1 MTLGSNAWLFFA
13 LSGLRISFKRRRCDS
28 CDIGKQCM
36 VASRT
41 VRAAQKVSRE
51 GGAIAVTLWDAR
63 HDCFSH
69 SQGCAEGFGEGG
81 AIAVTAG
88 EARHGCFS
96 HSQGCAEGFGEG
108 GAIAVTAGEARH
120 GCFSHC
126 QGCAQVFREEGVI
139 AVTLREMGEARHG
152 CFPHC
157 QGCAEG
163 REGRDFNRGF
173 QWKSIQR
180 K

>member
-1 MTLGSNAWLFFA
+1 MVTSPTVRAAQKVSREGGAIAVTPAGEARHGCFSHSQGCAE
-13 LSGLRISFKRRRCDS
+13 GFKRGMCDS
-28 CDIGKQCM
+28 CDIGKQGM

-96 HSQGCAEGFGEG
+96 H
-108 GAIAVTAGEARH
+108 
-120 GCFSHC
+120 C
-126 QGCAQVFREEGVI
+126 QGCAPVFREEGVI

-157 QGCAEG
+157 QACAEG

>member
-1 MTLGSNAWLFFA
+1 
-13 LSGLRISFKRRRCDS
+13 
-28 CDIGKQCM
+28 M

-51 GGAIAVTLWDAR
+51 GGAIAVTLGDVR
-63 HDCFSH
+63 HD
-69 SQGCAEGFGEGG
+69 
-81 AIAVTAG
+81 
-88 EARHGCFS
+88 CFS

-139 AVTLREMGEARHG
+139 AVTLGEMGEARHG

>member
-1 MTLGSNAWLFFA
+1 M
-13 LSGLRISFKRRRCDS
+13 
-28 CDIGKQCM
+28 
-36 VASRT
+36 
-41 VRAAQKVSRE
+41 
-51 GGAIAVTLWDAR
+51 
-63 HDCFSH
+63 
-69 SQGCAEGFGEGG
+69 
-81 AIAVTAG
+81 
-88 EARHGCFS
+88 
-96 HSQGCAEGFGEG
+96 
-108 GAIAVTAGEARH
+108 TAGEARH

-126 QGCAQVFREEGVI
+126 QGCAPVFREEGVI

-157 QGCAEG
+157 QACAEG